1 MEIFS
6 QGVCGYHKSNVW
18 VKQSITIVCVYTYI
32 HICMYVCM
40 YVYIYTHTHTH
51 THTHFEAAQSIYK
64 PQSIKKIS
72 QRRNELFASL
82 PVSRAPFN
90 SENFLSND
98 KINLSSPTRLIEF
111 FTTLTPLDLSPI
123 FQSHK
128 NCSSFHKQT
137 ILLYTCTF

>member
-1 MEIFS
+1 MR
-6 QGVCGYHKSNVW
+6 VCIH
-18 VKQSITIVCVYTYI
+18 TYI
-32 HICMYVCM
+32 YIYMCI
-40 YVYIYTHTHTH
+40 YIYTHTHTLRQPSQFWNCLETKSH
-51 THTHFEAAQSIYK
+51 LRTTIYK

-98 KINLSSPTRLIEF
+98 KINLSSPTWLIEF
-111 FTTLTPLDLSPI
+111 FTVLTPLPLSPI

-137 ILLYTCTF
+137 ILLYIYIFWYASPFAY